1 MMVSSSLK
9 IETSAIAKCICNLE
23 VLSGLQIEVFY
34 LDGSIHGG
42 TFIDSDFKGY
52 LNIETIILSIEIANS
67 ENAQAKIH
75 IRSDFSVSIE
85 VILFDHV
92 LFVPIAVIYIA
103 KVDNVQIDISSCDT
117 KHITSSSNK
126 SEIFE
131 EIKGTKKLIALSE
144 LVLTIA
150 DHIIAKGMIT
160 KREDTVGR
168 IVDYI
173 RININNEINADIL
186 ARELFLSKNGI
197 YSAIKNEF
205 GMTLGQYIQVARLD
219 KASQMLLTTDKSI
232 MEISE
237 QCGIDDFNYFS
248 RLFRKNFG
256 LSPTTYRK
264 KFA

>member
-1 MMVSSSLK
+1 VIQKHYSSS
-9 IETSAIAKCICNLE
+9 I
-23 VLSGLQIEVFY
+23 
-34 LDGSIHGG
+34 
-42 TFIDSDFKGY
+42 
-52 LNIETIILSIEIANS
+52 
-67 ENAQAKIH
+67 
-75 IRSDFSVSIE
+75 
-85 VILFDHV
+85 
-92 LFVPIAVIYIA
+92 
-103 KVDNVQIDISSCDT
+103 
-117 KHITSSSNK
+117 K
-126 SEIFE
+126 SEIFAA
-131 EIKGTKKLIALSE
+131 IRDKKKLIALSD

-205 GMTLGQYIQVARLD
+205 GMTLGQYIQAARLD